1 MLLISCDEVGGVHFY
16 TEPVKV
22 QGYVLHV
29 AAFKYKLLHLEIMV
43 NILSALLY
51 KYLKNPVTCREKSNG
66 DQLVGYILLFGL
78 LYYSVA
84 VS

>member
-1 MLLISCDEVGGVHFY
+1 
-16 TEPVKV
+16 
-22 QGYVLHV
+22 
-29 AAFKYKLLHLEIMV
+29 MV

-84 VS
+84 VSWIS

>member
-1 MLLISCDEVGGVHFY
+1 
-16 TEPVKV
+16 
-22 QGYVLHV
+22 
-29 AAFKYKLLHLEIMV
+29 MV

-51 KYLKNPVTCREKSNG
+51 KYLKNPVTYREKSNG

-84 VS
+84 VSWIS